1 MYLVGLNTATAKDRR
16 ENYLAGMEARRKWSE
31 ESKAQIGESISS
43 RALQFFRG
51 RKQHNLHNPI
61 VPNMADYVNWILYDR
76 LVTAAGATIP
86 TSTGLFTIPIGQSS
100 KTKVD
105 TNLDLV
111 SQLPQPYW
119 LNATHLGFYFNPNTL
134 ELDVVN
140 LTTQSYMEF
149 WVNNKIYLEGP
160 LQCFQGGAG
169 IVGNT
174 AQTGSA
180 ILSNGMPQGNS
191 MMYDLRLPAGLNLGS
206 TMVNNVPQ
214 SMTSDGLTGITILQ
228 SQLFK
233 IMIQLPGGA
242 LTLTGSGA
250 TPTPGTGLTI
260 QAFIHGHLSRS
271 VS

>member
-1 MYLVGLNTATAKDRR
+1 MHLTDMNIATHKDRV
-16 ENYLAGMEARRKWSE
+16 ENYKAGQEARKDWNKRSI
-31 ESKAQIGESISS
+31 AQVGQEMLTGATSF
-43 RALQFFRG
+43 LRG
-51 RKQHNLHNPI
+51 KRQHNFANPI
-61 VPNMADYVNWILYDR
+61 VPNMADYVNWIFYDR
-76 LVTAAGATIP
+76 LVTAAGGTIP

-119 LNATHLGFYFNPNTL
+119 MNATHIGFYFNPNTL
-134 ELDVVN
+134 LLDVVN
-140 LTTQSYMEF
+140 LTTQSYIEF
-149 WVNNKIYLEGP
+149 WVNNKIYVEGP

-169 IVGNT
+169 ITGNT

-191 MMYDLRLPAGLNLGS
+191 MMFDLRLPAGLNLG
-206 TMVNNVPQ
+206 N
-214 SMTSDGLTGITILQ
+214 MTTDGLTGITILQ

-233 IMIQLPGGA
+233 VMLQLPGGS
-242 LTLTGSGA
+242 LTLTANNA
-250 TPTPGTGLTI
+250 TPTPGTGLTV
-260 QAFIHGHLSRS
+260 QAFLHGHLSRS

>member
-1 MYLVGLNTATAKDRR
+1 MHVVGLNQATAKDRR
-16 ENYLAGMEARRKWSE
+16 ENYLAGVEARSKWSQD
-31 ESKAQIGESISS
+31 SKAQIGGSISS
-43 RALQFFRG
+43 RALQFLRG
-51 RKQHNLHNPI
+51 KKQHNINNPI

-76 LVTAAGATIP
+76 LVTAAGGVIHT
-86 TSTGLFTIPIGQSS
+86 TTGLYTIPIGQGA

-119 LNATHLGFYFNPNTL
+119 MNTTHIGFQFAPNTL
-134 ELDVVN
+134 ELDVAN
-140 LTTQSYMEF
+140 LISQSYMEF

-169 IVGNT
+169 IYGNT

-191 MMYDLRLPAGLNLGS
+191 MMYDLRLPAGLNLG
-206 TMVNNVPQ
+206 TVNGAPL
-214 SMTSDGLTGITILQ
+214 TSDGLTGITILQ

-233 IMIQLPGGA
+233 VMIQLPGGA
-242 LTLTGSGA
+242 LTLTASTA
-250 TPTPGTGLTI
+250 TPTVGTGLTI
-260 QAFIHGHLSRS
+260 QVFLHGHLSRS

>member
-1 MYLVGLNTATAKDRR
+1 M
-16 ENYLAGMEARRKWSE
+16 
-31 ESKAQIGESISS
+31 
-43 RALQFFRG
+43 
-51 RKQHNLHNPI
+51 
-61 VPNMADYVNWILYDR
+61 
-76 LVTAAGATIP
+76 
-86 TSTGLFTIPIGQSS
+86 
-100 KTKVD
+100 
-105 TNLDLV
+105 V

-119 LNATHLGFYFNPNTL
+119 MNATHLGFYFNPNTL
-134 ELDVVN
+134 EADVVN

-191 MMYDLRLPAGLNLGS
+191 MMYDLRLPAGLNLG
-206 TMVNNVPQ
+206 NL
-214 SMTSDGLTGITILQ
+214 TSDGLTGITILQ

-233 IMIQLPGGA
+233 ILIQLPGGA
-242 LTLTGSGA
+242 LTLTSGTA

>member
-1 MYLVGLNTATAKDRR
+1 MHLVPLNIATAKDRR
-16 ENYLAGMEARRKWSE
+16 ENYMAGLEARSKWSE
-31 ESKAQIGESISS
+31 KSKAEIGGSISS
-43 RALQFFRG
+43 RALQWLRG

-76 LVTAAGATIP
+76 LVTAAGGTIP
-86 TSTGLFTIPIGQSS
+86 TTTGLFTIPIGQSS

-119 LNATHLGFYFNPNTL
+119 MNATHLGFYFNPNTL
-134 ELDVVN
+134 ELDVNN
-140 LTTQSYMEF
+140 LLTQSYMEF

-169 IVGNT
+169 IYGNT

-180 ILSNGMPQGNS
+180 ILSNGVPNGNS
-191 MMYDLRLPAGLNLGS
+191 NMYDLRLPAGLNLG
-206 TMVNNVPQ
+206 TVNGAPL
-214 SMTSDGLTGITILQ
+214 TSDGLTGITILQ

-233 IMIQLPGGA
+233 VLIQLPGGA
-242 LTLTGSGA
+242 LTLTANNA

-260 QAFIHGHLSRS
+260 QAFLHGHLSRS

>member
-1 MYLVGLNTATAKDRR
+1 MHLVGLNQATAKDRR
-16 ENYLAGMEARRKWSE
+16 ENYLAGIEARRKWSE

-51 RKQHNLHNPI
+51 KVQHYFHNPI

-76 LVTAAGATIP
+76 LVTAAGGTIP
-86 TSTGLFTIPIGQSS
+86 TTTGLYTIPIGQGA

-111 SQLPQPYW
+111 SQFPQPYW
-119 LNATHLGFYFNPNTL
+119 MNATHLGFYFNPNTL

-191 MMYDLRLPAGLNLGS
+191 MMYDLRLPAGLNLG
-206 TMVNNVPQ
+206 NL
-214 SMTSDGLTGITILQ
+214 TSDGLTGITILQ

-233 IMIQLPGGA
+233 ILIQLPGGA
-242 LTLTGSGA
+242 LTLTASTA